1 MQKKKP
7 ITMTR
12 AEIHDLPINV
22 QSLEE
27 SETVTLKQYFHML
40 LLKLWISE
48 EVFDGRRPW
57 GNSGW
62 TYDVFVVLIKNGLI
76 PGKIDDEGFVKEVDV
91 DEAKAFVITEII
103 NPIFNITNPDIKK

>member
-1 MQKKKP
+1 
-7 ITMTR
+7 MTR
-12 AEIHDLPINV
+12 AEINDLQINV
-22 QSLEE
+22 AGLEE

-76 PGKIDDEGFVKEVDV
+76 PGKIDNEGFVEEVDV

-103 NPIFNITNPDIKK
+103 NPIFNVAISYIKK